1 MFIPLSEAI
10 WRVEKLAVEAVLPEY
25 GADEHRN
32 ALEYL
37 SNSVT

>member
-1 MFIPLSEAI
+1 M
-10 WRVEKLAVEAVLPEY
+10 VLPEY

-37 SNSVT
+37 SNSVTWCMKDRALRIGLTKAN